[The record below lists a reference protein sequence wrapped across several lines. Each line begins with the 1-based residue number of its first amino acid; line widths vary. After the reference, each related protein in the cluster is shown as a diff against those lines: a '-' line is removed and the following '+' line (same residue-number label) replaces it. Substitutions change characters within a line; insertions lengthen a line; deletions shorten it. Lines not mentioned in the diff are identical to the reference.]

1 MILFPPDL
9 IMSQTPFL
17 EIPAIAI
24 RQGGDRELYAFGID
38 GKKLHDIAQVFRLG
52 RAEDNGLL
60 GYQRPEVMSHIGE
73 IRSYLESDH
82 AMLPNAIVVAFDSRV
97 AFIPS
102 APASSPIPGAA
113 RHGILRVPEDSGNKP
128 GWIVDGQQRSAAIRE
143 ADLEQFP
150 VFVTA
155 FVTDNV
161 DEQRSQFILVNA
173 TKPLPK
179 GLIYEL
185 LPSTDMHL
193 PTGLQRKKVPSQ
205 LLQILNTSAHSPFK
219 GRIQTPTSSKG
230 YIKDNSILRMVENSL
245 NDGALYRQL
254 VARQSQ
260 DLDACI
266 ELLIT
271 YWSAVSRVFPME
283 WDLPPNKSRL
293 THGAGITSM
302 GHLMDAISDRYRTQG
317 VPSSEQFEANI
328 APLKDYCCWTTGH
341 WEFGPGANR
350 KWNEIQNTSRDI
362 QLLASHLLVHYK
374 TKVWQV

>member
-1 MILFPPDL
+1 
-9 IMSQTPFL
+9 MSKNQFL

-24 RQGGDRELYAFGID
+24 RQGAGRELYAFGID

-52 RAEDNGLL
+52 RTEDNGLL
-60 GYQRPEVMSHIGE
+60 GYQRPEVMTHIRE
-73 IRSYLESDH
+73 IRAYLESDR

-97 AFIPS
+97 NFVESQARSS
-102 APASSPIPGAA
+102 AVPGVA
-113 RHGILRVPEDSGNKP
+113 RPGILRVPEDLVKKP

-143 ADLEQFP
+143 AELDQFP

-193 PTGLQRKKVPSQ
+193 PTGLERKRIPSQ
-205 LLQILNTSAHSPFK
+205 LLQVLNAAADSPLK
-219 GRIQTPTSSKG
+219 GRIQTPTNPKG
-230 YIKDNSILRMVENSL
+230 YIKDNSILRMLENSL

-266 ELLIT
+266 ELLVT
-271 YWSAVSRVFPME
+271 YWSAVSRVFPLE
-283 WDLPPNKSRL
+283 WDLPPTKSRL

-317 VPSSEQFEANI
+317 IPSSVQFEANI

-350 KWNEIQNTSRDI
+350 KWNEIQNTSKDI
-362 QLLASHLLVHYK
+362 QMLASHLLVHYK
-374 TKVWQV
+374 TKVWQS

>member
-1 MILFPPDL
+1 MPKP
-9 IMSQTPFL
+9 SYL

-24 RQGGDRELYAFGID
+24 RQGVDRELYAFGID
-38 GKKLHDIAQVFRLG
+38 GKKLHDIAEVFRLG
-52 RAEDNGLL
+52 RTEDNGLL
-60 GYQRPEVMSHIGE
+60 GYQRPEVMSHIRE
-73 IRSYLESDH
+73 IRAYLESDH

-97 AFIPS
+97 NFV
-102 APASSPIPGAA
+102 SSGMESSSIPGAA
-113 RHGILRVPEDSGNKP
+113 RHGILRVPEDMANKP

-143 ADLEQFP
+143 ADLIQFP

-155 FVTDNV
+155 FVADDV

-193 PTGLQRKKVPSQ
+193 PTGLQKKKVPSQ
-205 LLQILNTSAHSPFK
+205 LLQILNTSIDSPLK
-219 GRIQTPTSSKG
+219 GRIQTPTSPKG
-230 YIKDNSILRMVENSL
+230 YIKDNSILRMLENSL

-254 VARQSQ
+254 VARPSR

-266 ELLIT
+266 ELLVI

-283 WDLPPNKSRL
+283 WDLPPTKSRL

-341 WEFGPGANR
+341 WEFGPGVNR
-350 KWNEIQNTSRDI
+350 KWNEIQNTSKDI
-362 QLLASHLLVHYK
+362 QMLASHLLVHYK
-374 TKVWQV
+374 TKVWQS

>member
-1 MILFPPDL
+1 MTKPRTLD
-9 IMSQTPFL
+9 
-17 EIPAIAI
+17 IPAIAI
-24 RQGGDRELYAFGID
+24 RQGVDRELYAFGID
-38 GKKLHDIAQVFRLG
+38 GKKLHDIAEVFRLG
-52 RAEDNGLL
+52 RTENNGLL
-60 GYQRPEVMSHIGE
+60 GYQRPEVMSHIRE
-73 IRSYLESDH
+73 IRAYLESDH

-97 AFIPS
+97 TFLSSGTEPS
-102 APASSPIPGAA
+102 SIPGVA
-113 RHGILRVPEDSGNKP
+113 RHGILRVPEDMANKP

-143 ADLEQFP
+143 ADLIQFP

-155 FVTDNV
+155 FVADNV

-185 LPSTDMHL
+185 LPTTDMHL
-193 PTGLQRKKVPSQ
+193 PTGLQKKKVPSQ
-205 LLQILNTSAHSPFK
+205 LLQILNTSIDSPLK
-219 GRIQTPTSSKG
+219 GRIQTPTSPKG
-230 YIKDNSILRMVENSL
+230 YIKDNSILRMLENSL

-254 VARQSQ
+254 VTRQSQ

-266 ELLIT
+266 ELLVT
-271 YWSAVSRVFPME
+271 YWSAVSRVFPLE
-283 WDLPPNKSRL
+283 WDLPPTKSRL

-350 KWNEIQNTSRDI
+350 KWNEIQNTSKDI
-362 QLLASHLLVHYK
+362 QMLASHLLVHYK
-374 TKVWQV
+374 TKVWQS